1 MNAAH
6 QPGAPLKIVIVG
18 SVAAGTSAAAK
29 ARRNTEAA
37 RITLYERDH
46 DISYSGCG
54 LPYFVGGEVDDIDE
68 LTPRDPAWFKARYD
82 VDVHT
87 GHEVAAVDT
96 GARTVTVRDLA
107 TGRTFVDT
115 YDELV
120 LATGVRAVVPPV
132 PGVGSTGVFS
142 VRTPTD
148 ARAIRSWIEDGES
161 RGRPVRH
168 AVVVGA
174 GYIGL
179 EMTEQLTARGLAVTV
194 VEAAEHTMPRMDAD
208 MSARVDDEVR
218 KHVRERGGDLL
229 LSTKV
234 TGITSDDGGV
244 TGVDVE
250 GGHLDAELVIVSVG
264 VRPNTELAEQA
275 GVGIGPTGAIAVDRR
290 LRTSV
295 EHVWAVGDV
304 AESFHVITGEPV
316 WVPLGSTANKMG
328 RIAGDAM
335 TGGPLEH
342 RGILGT
348 SIVRVFD
355 LGVAQT
361 GFTEAQARA
370 AGYDVEVLHNIKP
383 DRPEYL
389 GGRPLVVKAVADRAT
404 GRLLGAQ
411 AIGAS
416 GADKRIDVL
425 ATAITFGADVADLF
439 HLDLAYSPTYATTK
453 DPVHYTGMALTNAI
467 HGQAPLVT
475 PAELDRRR
483 ADGERIQV
491 VDVRSAK
498 DRAKSSV
505 PDSVHIPLAELRRRS
520 GELDPALPT
529 LTYCNKGVTGNAGQN
544 VLRNLGFADVAN
556 LSGGNQNYQLNLRPN
571 HLENRMP
578 ETSTPDTAP
587 PSAKP
592 SALFVCVHNA
602 GRSQMAA
609 GFLRALSDGAVE
621 VRSAGSM
628 PADQINP
635 MAVEAMLEVGIDIR
649 DEKPKILTNEAVEAS
664 DAVIT
669 MGCGDACPFYPG
681 KNYQDWELDDPAGQG
696 LDAVRPIRD
705 EIERRVRGLLA
716 ELGVQ
721 PVA

>member
-1 MNAAH
+1 MSSL
-6 QPGAPLKIVIVG
+6 PLPSTPLKIVVVG

-29 ARRNTEAA
+29 ARRNTETAQ
-37 RITLYERDH
+37 ITVYERDH

-54 LPYFVGGEVDDIDE
+54 LPYFIGGAVEDIDD

-82 VDVHT
+82 VDVRT
-87 GHEVAAVDT
+87 GHDVVAVDAD
-96 GARTVTVRDLA
+96 ARTVTVRDLA
-107 TGRTFVDT
+107 TGRTFVDP

-120 LATGVRAVVPPV
+120 LATGVRAVVPPIS
-132 PGVGSTGVFS
+132 GVDSPGVFS

-148 ARAIRSWIEDGES
+148 ARAIRAWIEDSES
-161 RGRPVRH
+161 RGRPVRR

-179 EMTEQLTARGLAVTV
+179 EMTEQLVARGLAVTV
-194 VEAAEHTMPRMDAD
+194 VEALDHAMPRMDAD
-208 MSARVDDEVR
+208 MSARVDGELRRHDV
-218 KHVRERGGDLL
+218 DLRL
-229 LSTKV
+229 ATNVVAV
-234 TGITSDDGGV
+234 TADRDGV
-244 TGVDVE
+244 TGVTVE
-250 GGHLDAELVIVSVG
+250 GSSAEGEHVDAELVIVSVG
-264 VRPNTELAEQA
+264 VRPNTALAEQA
-275 GVGIGPTGAIAVDRR
+275 GARIGPTGAVAVDRR
-290 LRTSV
+290 QRTSV

-355 LGVAQT
+355 VGVAQT
-361 GFTEAQARA
+361 GFTEDQARA

-389 GGRPLVVKAVADRAT
+389 GGTALALKAVADRAT

-453 DPVHYTGMALTNAI
+453 DPVHFTGMALTNAI

-475 PAELDRRR
+475 PAELERRR
-483 ADGERIQV
+483 AEGERIQV

-498 DRAKSSV
+498 DRAKSAV
-505 PDSVHIPLAELRRRS
+505 PNSVHIPLAELRKRS

-529 LTYCNKGVTGNAGQN
+529 VTYCNKGVTGNAGQN

-556 LSGGNQNYQLNLRPN
+556 LSGGNQNYQAR
-571 HLENRMP
+571 
-578 ETSTPDTAP
+578 TTA
-587 PSAKP
+587 S
-592 SALFVCVHNA
+592 
-602 GRSQMAA
+602 
-609 GFLRALSDGAVE
+609 
-621 VRSAGSM
+621 
-628 PADQINP
+628 
-635 MAVEAMLEVGIDIR
+635 
-649 DEKPKILTNEAVEAS
+649 
-664 DAVIT
+664 
-669 MGCGDACPFYPG
+669 
-681 KNYQDWELDDPAGQG
+681 
-696 LDAVRPIRD
+696 
-705 EIERRVRGLLA
+705 
-716 ELGVQ
+716 
-721 PVA
+721 